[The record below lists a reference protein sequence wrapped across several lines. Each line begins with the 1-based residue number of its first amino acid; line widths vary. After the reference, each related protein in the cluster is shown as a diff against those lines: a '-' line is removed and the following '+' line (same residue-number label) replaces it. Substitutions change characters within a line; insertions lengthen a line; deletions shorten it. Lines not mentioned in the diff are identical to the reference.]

1 MTIITLA
8 LLLFTGCEDEI
19 TGCEEEEQN
28 QDVITENAMIYYYF
42 DAGFGGSQC
51 DFVVETENNKVYVP
65 NLKFDL
71 SNFKSDDG
79 SNIVNS
85 IKITYRLTSDKID
98 RCFHKKGFLEDPTI
112 VIEIEMAEKL

>member
-8 LLLFTGCEDEI
+8 LLLFTGCKD
-19 TGCEEEEQN
+19 EEQN
-28 QDVITENAMIYYYF
+28 QDVITENAMIYYYP
-42 DAGFGGSQC
+42 DPGFGTSQC
-51 DFVVETENNKVYVP
+51 YFVVETENNKVYVP
-65 NLKFDL
+65 NSKFDL

-79 SNIVNS
+79 SNLENIVNS

-98 RCFHKKGFLEDPTI
+98 RCYHKEGLLEDPTI